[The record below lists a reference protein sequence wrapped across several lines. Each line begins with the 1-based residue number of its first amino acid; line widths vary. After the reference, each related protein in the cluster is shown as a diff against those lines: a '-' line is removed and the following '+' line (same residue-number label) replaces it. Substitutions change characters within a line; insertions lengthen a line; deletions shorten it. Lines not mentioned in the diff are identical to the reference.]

1 MALREE
7 ISGAYV
13 GRDCGDHLGA
23 KQAAIR
29 FADLNRP
36 HSIPASRLNLLVAV
50 PTPVPRS
57 IRANL

>member
-13 GRDCGDHLGA
+13 GRDCGDHSGV

-29 FADLNRP
+29 VADLNRP
-36 HSIPASRLNLLVAV
+36 HSILAIRLNLLVAV
-50 PTPVPRS
+50 PTPVRQS
-57 IRANL
+57 IRVNL